1 MARIKQTLKPLVNK
15 RYRLERFPG
24 KGGWTFAAIPAVLR
38 DKHKPFGW
46 VKVKGTI
53 DGCEISKCSLM
64 PMGNGKLFLPV
75 KSDIR
80 RKIRKEA
87 GDLVHVILYT
97 DQEPLEIPTE
107 MLECLKY
114 EPTALEFFHSLPE
127 SEQNAYIKW
136 IYSAKREETKV
147 DRIAKTVDRLLTGLR
162 LHDKL

>member
-1 MARIKQTLKPLVNK
+1 
-15 RYRLERFPG
+15 
-24 KGGWTFAAIPAVLR
+24 
-38 DKHKPFGW
+38 
-46 VKVKGTI
+46 
-53 DGCEISKCSLM
+53 
-64 PMGNGKLFLPV
+64 MGNGKLFLPV